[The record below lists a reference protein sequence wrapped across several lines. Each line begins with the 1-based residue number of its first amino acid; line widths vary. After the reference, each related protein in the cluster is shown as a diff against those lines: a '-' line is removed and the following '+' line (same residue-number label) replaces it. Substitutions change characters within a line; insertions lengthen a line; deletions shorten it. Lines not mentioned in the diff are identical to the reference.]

1 MRDSIIAGL
10 DVGSN
15 NIRLIV
21 GQKIET
27 GLNIIGLAEI
37 PSGGINRGVIN
48 SVEDAVSCISE
59 AEEKAERMT
68 GVPIEKAYI
77 AISGAH
83 IISNTSRGVIAI
95 AKADGEIKEDDVDR
109 AIEAAQII
117 SSPPNYEVLHV
128 IPLTFSVDN
137 QKGIRDPIGMSGI
150 RLEVEVLIIHGLST
164 QIKNLTKVVY
174 RAGLD
179 VEDLVVGVLASAEAV
194 LSKRQKELGAA
205 VLNIGSSTA
214 SLAVFE
220 EGDVIY
226 TKIIPIGSAH
236 ITSDLAIGLRSSLD
250 TAEEIKIKYG
260 NADPQK
266 IHKNEDIDLSGITE
280 GEIGIV
286 SRRHTAEIIEARV
299 EEIFKLADSELAKI
313 EKSGKL
319 PAGII
324 LTGGGSKLD
333 GIIEVARRIFR
344 LPASI
349 GYPRGDI
356 ITAIDKIHDPCLTT
370 ALGLVL
376 WGNNLQHDGAGGKKG
391 GLSKFS
397 VIDETTG
404 RIKKWFKSFLP

>member
-1 MRDSIIAGL
+1 MKDSIIAGL

-15 NIRLIV
+15 NIRLVV
-21 GQKIET
+21 GQKVEN
-27 GLNIIGLAEI
+27 GLNIIGLAETAS
-37 PSGGINRGVIN
+37 SGISKGIIN
-48 SVEDAVSCISE
+48 SVEDAVSCIAE

-68 GVPIEKAYI
+68 GAPIEKAYI
-77 AISGAH
+77 AISGVH
-83 IISNTSRGVIAI
+83 IISSASRGVIAI
-95 AKADGEIKEDDVDR
+95 AKADGEIREDDVER
-109 AIEAAQII
+109 AIEAAQTI

-128 IPLTFSVDN
+128 IPLTFAVDN
-137 QKGIRDPIGMSGI
+137 QKDIRDPVGMNGI
-150 RLEVEVLIIHGLST
+150 RLEVEVLIIQGLST

-205 VLNIGSSTA
+205 VLNIGSSTT

-226 TKIIPIGSAH
+226 TKIIPVGSAH

-260 NADPQK
+260 NANPQTIDK
-266 IHKNEDIDLSGITE
+266 REDIDLSNITE
-280 GEIGIV
+280 GEIGVV

-324 LTGGGSKLD
+324 LTGGGAKLN
-333 GIIEVARRIFR
+333 GILEAARRIFR
-344 LPASI
+344 LPSSI

-356 ITAIDKIHDPCLTT
+356 ITAIEKINDPSLTT

-376 WGNNLQHDGAGGKKG
+376 WGNNLQNSGGG
-391 GLSKFS
+391 FGRRAKFS
-397 VIDETTG
+397 VIDETAG